1 MAQPMAS
8 SSLWYSTIFCSLLIY
23 LLFYYLGQRQ
33 FKRNKVI
40 SKYLR
45 TYPVVGTLPD
55 FLKNRNRFLEWM
67 TDVLGEQPTNTI
79 TFRRPGKVQG
89 VITANPMNVEYM
101 LKTNFENYPKGER
114 INSLLEDFLGDG
126 IFNSDGEMWK
136 VSLVAS
142 SCHVTLLLCLFLLF
156 FLFFRASKLKKLKI
170 TKTWRKLRHNK

>member
-1 MAQPMAS
+1 MAQLMAS
-8 SSLWYSTIFCSLLIY
+8 SSLWYSIISFSLLIY

-40 SKYLR
+40 SKHLR
-45 TYPVVGTLPD
+45 TYPVVGNLPD

-67 TDVLGEQPTNTI
+67 TDVVGEQPTNTI

-101 LKTNFENYPKGER
+101 LKTNFENYPKGKR

-142 SCHVTLLLCLFLLF
+142 SCHVTLLSCVSLPSSAF
-156 FLFFRASKLKKLKI
+156 F
-170 TKTWRKLRHNK
+170 